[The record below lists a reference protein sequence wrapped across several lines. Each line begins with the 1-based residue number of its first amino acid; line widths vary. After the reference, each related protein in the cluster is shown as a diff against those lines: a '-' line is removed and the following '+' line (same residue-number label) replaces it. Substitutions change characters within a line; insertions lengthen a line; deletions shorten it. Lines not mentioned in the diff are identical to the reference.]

1 MLDYLLTKLG
11 GVRGILLFFIAAG
24 LSLGITQDQLKL
36 LQESGGWEYITVT
49 DPDSG
54 IQTTHTCFDGKPH
67 PDECSG
73 TLTFRPDGTFTKDV
87 YIHHQRV
94 QRRGR
99 YELNGD
105 QVAFYDELGTKDGPY
120 TFAIDSA
127 TDSMTLDMPQI
138 HISLELKS
146 AYRKALRNAKATNGG
161 R

>member
-1 MLDYLLTKLG
+1 
-11 GVRGILLFFIAAG
+11 
-24 LSLGITQDQLKL
+24 
-36 LQESGGWEYITVT
+36 
-49 DPDSG
+49 
-54 IQTTHTCFDGKPH
+54 
-67 PDECSG
+67 
-73 TLTFRPDGTFTKDV
+73 
-87 YIHHQRV
+87 
-94 QRRGR
+94 
-99 YELNGD
+99 LNGD